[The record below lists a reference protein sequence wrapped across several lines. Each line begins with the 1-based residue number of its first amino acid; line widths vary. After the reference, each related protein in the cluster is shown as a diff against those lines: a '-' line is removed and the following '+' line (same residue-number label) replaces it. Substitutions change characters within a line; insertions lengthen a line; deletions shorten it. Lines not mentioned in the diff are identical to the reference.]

1 VARRRLHE
9 HQPDTVSSIG
19 IHPHRG
25 LKKMELAAQYD
36 GIPRNPIKRKAKE
49 LVGRGLGALQS
60 LPGYHTGLR
69 AVNTLSGAENV
80 GWQRKVMYEKTKAMV
95 EELVPS
101 NLDVLEISGDHWGSL
116 LSFRSYKSVEF
127 PEYDVC
133 DAPLSQ
139 QFDLVI
145 ADQVFEHLLW
155 PYRAA
160 RNVYEMTRPGG
171 YFLVMTPFLV
181 RVHPHPTDC
190 SRWTETGL
198 RHFLAECGFPLE
210 QTKTG
215 SWGNLSCVRAEL
227 THFHTYRRRF
237 HSLRDQHQYPVV
249 VWALA
254 QKPA

>member
-1 VARRRLHE
+1 
-9 HQPDTVSSIG
+9 
-19 IHPHRG
+19 
-25 LKKMELAAQYD
+25 MELATQYD
-36 GIPRNPIKRKAKE
+36 GIPRNPIKRKAKA
-49 LVGRGLGALQS
+49 LLGRGLSALRS
-60 LPGYHTGLR
+60 IPGYELSEHT
-69 AVNTLSGAENV
+69 VNTLTGAESV
-80 GWQRKVMYEKTKAMV
+80 GWQRKVMYEKTREMV
-95 EELVPS
+95 EGLNPK

-116 LSFRSYKSVEF
+116 LEFRSYKSVEF

-133 DAPLSQ
+133 VAPLPQ
-139 QFDLVI
+139 QFGLVI

-160 RNVYEMTRPGG
+160 RNVYAMTRPGG

-198 RHFLAECGFPLE
+198 RYFLAECGFPLE
-210 QTKTG
+210 TTTTG

-227 THFHTYRRRF
+227 THFHTYRRRL

-254 QKPA
+254 KKPE